1 MHSMSALAANTTSP
15 PAIGGWGLAAVAV
28 VLLVLATRKGT
39 NADAKPGKVRGFFRA
54 LASFFKALASIFRAI
69 WAVLRFYGGYEM
81 RGEPRS
87 TATFWQPGRPL
98 TTGPVAPE
106 NVSLASVAAAPPK
119 VSLVK
124 PVRRQPSPW
133 ARNAATW
140 LTSYRGRGAR
150 VLDWTV
156 RAALWCARA
165 AVRVWRFLT
174 AIGRFLR
181 AIYRFVAPVVTTLAR
196 TWRAWHC
203 WPYALR
209 GLTRIALTAALVG
222 LAVPAWRTETIVLL
236 VLAFAGAFVVAHR
249 YQPKPPGD
257 DVVYGPKIWTVLRV
271 DLDLPEDEPWENWL
285 HLPER
290 LAADDARIVVRLPW
304 TFRGSQLDKDNVT
317 GLMNS
322 RLPGEWVG
330 RFTFTGEHATAV
342 YTHKP
347 PPKPP
352 APKPAPPKFVD
363 IEEPRVQEAL
373 ATLAP
378 DEFLLGADE
387 HNELVIRRMTG
398 EVSHWAYSVG
408 SGGGKS
414 TTLQWLA
421 VQMLMKRGTI
431 IGIDPK
437 LISLAPLEGIPGVF
451 LYKDPENALDMR
463 RAIYW
468 VADVVMARFYEI
480 EQGTAT
486 EFDPL
491 YVFLEESNELAAIL
505 RNVWNKIRVK
515 KGDDKDPAADPI
527 WEEAV
532 GRILRFGRAANV
544 HLLAVF
550 QDFKDNEFSGQSLRP
565 LFPFKVLGSY
575 DPHQWER
582 ITGMPK
588 SVMPPPVKKPGLMV
602 TVADGVPFSYQ
613 TPYLFLDDE
622 NEEGEKERR
631 PASEDEAKELYNKLY
646 KELRERHEWSD
657 RGLYTEPPAVSPR
670 GVPRLLKGRVEPLS
684 RDADAY
690 GPNGASEGGLSD
702 ETAGRGVTHP
712 ESVTLG
718 VTGQRDRLRLVPG
731 QADAEAAEGSLDAPQ
746 PLTIAEIAREMQA
759 AGYVIEAGLI
769 RQHKSRRD
777 KGVNNGFPHGI
788 VMDGTEKFF
797 LAQLTAYYEQRGIE
811 KREVP
816 AEQDD
821 AV

>member
-1 MHSMSALAANTTSP
+1 MNSMTALAGAPTSP
-15 PAIGGWGLAAVAV
+15 PTVGGGGLVVLVVVILAAAARKKTTSTDTPGPKGSVRNLIHAIGGLVGAVRFV
-28 VLLVLATRKGT
+28 V
-39 NADAKPGKVRGFFRA
+39 
-54 LASFFKALASIFRAI
+54 
-69 WAVLRFYGGYEM
+69 RFYSGRELRGG
-81 RGEPRS
+81 PRS
-87 TATFWQPGRPL
+87 TATFFRAGTP
-98 TTGPVAPE
+98 TTPMQKAPA
-106 NVSLASVAAAPPK
+106 VSMASIAVAPPK

-124 PVRRQPSPW
+124 TPRRQPSPW
-133 ARNAATW
+133 ARKAATW
-140 LTSYRGRGAR
+140 LTTYSGRGAQA
-150 VLDWTV
+150 LDRAV
-156 RAALWCARA
+156 RAALWTARTA
-165 AVRVWRFLT
+165 GRIWRVLRAVWRFL
-174 AIGRFLR
+174 R
-181 AIYRFVAPVVTTLAR
+181 AVYAAVAPVVATIAR
-196 TWRAWHC
+196 TLRGWHC
-203 WPYALR
+203 WPYAAR
-209 GLTRIALTAALVG
+209 GLTRLALTAVLVG
-222 LAVPAWRTETIVLL
+222 LAVPAWRGFTLVVL
-236 VLAFAGAFVVAHR
+236 VLALAVVLVAAYR
-249 YQPKPPGD
+249 FRPKPPGD
-257 DVVYGPKIWTVLRV
+257 DVVYGPKIWTILRA
-271 DLDLPEDEPWENWL
+271 DLNLPEDEPWEHWL
-285 HLPER
+285 SLPAR

-304 TFRGSQLDKDNVT
+304 TFRGSQMDKDNVT
-317 GLMNS
+317 ALINS

-352 APKPAPPKFVD
+352 APKPAPPKSVD

-373 ATLAP
+373 AALAP

-387 HNELVIRRMTG
+387 HNELVIRRMAG

-431 IGIDPK
+431 LGVDPK

-451 LYKDPENALDMR
+451 LYKDPENGLDMR

-491 YVFLEESNELAAIL
+491 YVFLEESNELAGIL
-505 RNVWNKIRVK
+505 RNVWNKVRVK

-613 TPYLFLDDE
+613 TPYLFIDDE
-622 NEEGEKERR
+622 NEEGEKEKR

-646 KELRERHEWSD
+646 RELRERHGWSD
-657 RGLYTEPPAVSPR
+657 RGLYSEPPAVSPR
-670 GVPRLLKGRVEPLS
+670 GVPKLLQGRVEGLS
-684 RDADAY
+684 RDTDAH
-690 GPNGASEGGLSD
+690 GPIGASEGGLSD
-702 ETAGRGVTHP
+702 ETAGHGVTHQG
-712 ESVTLG
+712 SVTPG
-718 VTGQRDRLRLVPG
+718 VTGQRDRLRLIPG
-731 QADAEAAEGSLDAPQ
+731 QAGAEGPEDPLAAPTL
-746 PLTIAEIAREMQA
+746 LTIAEIAREMQSR
-759 AGYVIEAGLI
+759 GYDIEAGLI
-769 RQHKSRRD
+769 RQHKRRRETT
-777 KGVNNGFPHGI
+777 GFPVGI
-788 VMDGTEKFF
+788 EIDGAEKFT
-797 LAQLTAYYEQRGIE
+797 LAQLITFYEQRGLE
-811 KREVP
+811 RRVENQEDT
-816 AEQDD
+816 EQDD